1 MKPGRRPRRAA
12 ASRTA
17 EQSREAGA
25 GRRATP
31 PNTTRAAAG
40 RPVLPRSFALL
51 LPVLAVAVA
60 LAMRLWAHRYQG
72 WVTVDGSE
80 YIRFAEALLRG
91 ELFRSIFPPGYPVLV
106 SGMHWLVPDRVAAAD
121 AVSIVCGA
129 LLPWPV
135 WVLARRVVGTWAW
148 LPALA
153 VALHPGLVRISA
165 VSMSESAY
173 FLALYGAL
181 ALAGARSWGAGP
193 ALGAGFAIR
202 PEALLPAAVLA
213 LGGSLA
219 CRRGSLRAVTLA
231 RAAAGFM
238 VFAVPCWLYFH
249 ATLGEWTLTPKVSA
263 LRSAVEWR
271 QEEPRIERR
280 ATAPPINPVERVLR
294 YGPEAVRGYPGRAL
308 QHGRSLLT
316 EWPAPLLFLSLLGLW
331 RRRGLASVPLLH
343 LVAIPFLALSAQPR
357 FVLSVIPALALLATV
372 ALALSPRGLWRGVVV
387 ALGISGLAWRGTT
400 AVPEF
405 TRTFEGY
412 LGAERDAGEWL
423 SGVSGPGDAVMD
435 RKPSVAFY
443 ASRPYRVI
451 PDDPYERI
459 VEYAL
464 RERIRYLVLEQGV
477 VRLFRPQ
484 LAPLLY
490 DAGFREREDRLE
502 MVYFGGHDR
511 GYGVVIFRIL
521 QAGER
526 KTGRPPVMNLRW
538 QPTAMTPPR

>member
-1 MKPGRRPRRAA
+1 MKQRPRPRRAA
-12 ASRTA
+12 ASHVDER
-17 EQSREAGA
+17 SREAGA
-25 GRRATP
+25 GRRVP
-31 PNTTRAAAG
+31 PPKAPRAGAG
-40 RPVLPRSFALL
+40 RPVPPRSLVYL
-51 LPVLAVAVA
+51 LPVLAVVVA
-60 LAMRLWAHRYQG
+60 LAMRLWAHRYQA
-72 WVTVDGSE
+72 WVTMDGSE
-80 YIRFAEALLRG
+80 YIRFAGALLRG
-91 ELFRSIFPPGYPVLV
+91 EPFPSIFPPGYPALIAGMHGLV
-106 SGMHWLVPDRVAAAD
+106 SDRVAAAD
-121 AVSIVCGA
+121 AVSIVCGV

-153 VALHPGLVRISA
+153 VALHPGLVRISV

-181 ALAGARSWGAGP
+181 ALAGARSWGAGA

-213 LGGSLA
+213 LGGSRS
-219 CRRGSLRAVTLA
+219 CRRGSLRPATLA
-231 RAAAGFM
+231 RAAAGFL

-249 ATLGEWTLTPKVSA
+249 STLGEWTMTPKVSA
-263 LRSAVEWR
+263 LRTAVEWR
-271 QEEPRIERR
+271 QEEPRIEPR
-280 ATAPPINPVERVLR
+280 ATAPSLGPVERVLR
-294 YGPEAVRGYPGRAL
+294 FGPDAVRRYPGRAL
-308 QHGRSLLT
+308 QHGRSLLA
-316 EWPAPLLFLSLLGLW
+316 EWPAPLLLLSLLGLW

-357 FVLSVIPALALLATV
+357 FVLSAIPALALLATA
-372 ALALSPRGLWRGVVV
+372 ALACSPRGLWRGVLV
-387 ALGISGLAWRGTT
+387 ALGISGLVWRGAT

-435 RKPSVAFY
+435 RKPPVAFY
-443 ASRPYRVI
+443 ADRPYRVI

-459 VEYAL
+459 IEYAQH
-464 RERIRYLVLEQGV
+464 ERIRYLVLEQGV

-490 DAGFREREDRLE
+490 DAGFREREGRLE

-511 GYGVVIFRIL
+511 GYGVVIFRFL

-538 QPTAMTPPR
+538 RSEAAAPR

>member
-12 ASRTA
+12 ASHADER
-17 EQSREAGA
+17 SREAGA
-25 GRRATP
+25 GRRVTP
-31 PNTTRAAAG
+31 PKAQHAAPG
-40 RPVLPRSFALL
+40 RPVPLHSPSRL
-51 LPVLAVAVA
+51 LPVLFVAVA
-60 LAMRLWAHRYQG
+60 LAMRLWAHRYQA
-72 WVTVDGSE
+72 WVTMDGSE

-91 ELFRSIFPPGYPVLV
+91 EPFPSIFPPGYPILV
-106 SGMHWLVPDRVAAAD
+106 AGMHGLVPDRVAAAD

-135 WVLARRVVGTWAW
+135 WVLARRVVGRWAW

-181 ALAGARSWGAGP
+181 ALAGARSWGAGL

-219 CRRGSLRAVTLA
+219 CRRGSLRAATLA

-249 ATLGEWTLTPKVSA
+249 STLGEWTMTPKVSA

-271 QEEPRIERR
+271 QEEPRIEPR
-280 ATAPPINPVERVLR
+280 ATAPPLDPVERVLR
-294 YGPEAVRGYPGRAL
+294 YGPDAVRRYPERAL
-308 QHGRSLLT
+308 QHFRSLLG
-316 EWPAPLLFLSLLGLW
+316 EWPVPLLFLSLLGLW
-331 RRRGLASVPLLH
+331 RRRGLAAIPLLH
-343 LVAIPFLALSAQPR
+343 LIAIPFLALSAQPR
-357 FVLSVIPALALLATV
+357 FVLSAIPALALLATSP
-372 ALALSPRGLWRGVVV
+372 LALSPRGLWRGVLV

-400 AVPEF
+400 GVPEF

-423 SGVSGPGDAVMD
+423 SGVSSPGDAVMD
-435 RKPSVAFY
+435 RKPPVAFY

-459 VEYAL
+459 IGYAL
-464 RERIRYLVLEQGV
+464 RERVRYLVLEQGV

-490 DAGFREREDRLE
+490 DAGFRERENRLE

-511 GYGVVIFRIL
+511 GYGVVIFRFL

-538 QPTAMTPPR
+538 RSDTKTPLR

>member
-1 MKPGRRPRRAA
+1 MKQGRRPRRAA
-12 ASRTA
+12 PSPADERSRDV
-17 EQSREAGA
+17 GA
-25 GRRATP
+25 GRRAP
-31 PNTTRAAAG
+31 PRAAAERPG
-40 RPVLPRSFALL
+40 RQRSSARL
-51 LPVLAVAVA
+51 LPVLVVAVA

-72 WVTVDGSE
+72 WITVDGSE

-91 ELFRSIFPPGYPVLV
+91 DSFPSIFPPGYPALIA
-106 SGMHWLVPDRVAAAD
+106 GMRAWLPDRVAAAD
-121 AVSIVCGA
+121 AVSIICGA

-181 ALAGARSWGAGP
+181 ALAGARSWIAGP
-193 ALGAGFAIR
+193 VLGAGFAIR

-213 LGGSLA
+213 VGGSLA
-219 CRRGSLRAVTLA
+219 CRRGSLRAMTLA

-249 ATLGEWTLTPKVSA
+249 ATLGEWTMTSKVGA
-263 LRSAVEWR
+263 LRSTVEWR
-271 QEEPRIERR
+271 QEEPRIESR
-280 ATAPPINPVERVLR
+280 ATAPPIGPLERVLR
-294 YGPEAVRGYPGRAL
+294 YGPDAVRRYPGRAL
-308 QHGRSLLT
+308 QHGRSLLA
-316 EWPAPLLFLSLLGLW
+316 EWPAPLLLLSLLGLW

-343 LVAIPFLALSAQPR
+343 LVAIPILALSAQPR
-357 FVLSVIPALALLATV
+357 FVLSAIPALALSAT
-372 ALALSPRGLWRGVVV
+372 AAFAFAPAGLWRGVVV

-412 LGAERDAGEWL
+412 LGAERDAGKWL

-443 ASRPYRVI
+443 ANRPYRII

-459 VEYAL
+459 IEYAL
-464 RERIRYLVLEQGV
+464 RERIRYLVLGQGV

-484 LAPLLY
+484 LAPLIY
-490 DAGFREREDRLE
+490 DAGFRGREDRLE

-526 KTGRPPVMNLRW
+526 RTGRPPVMNLRW
-538 QPTAMTPPR
+538 RQAAPTSTR